1 MYSQLIDIELE
12 DGASTKIT
20 QFGEAKDKEASIF
33 ICLSAMGVAG
43 SYYQILAE
51 HLASEGHVAFTT
63 DYRGIGHSSI
73 RPPKADFGY
82 KEIIELDYKELIE
95 TVIERFPSNP
105 VYLLGHSLGGQLGGL
120 YLGRYLPKQVQGII
134 LIASCSV
141 YYRGWPGMMAYAT
154 LLGTQL
160 FGLISRGLGY
170 FPGKKLG
177 FGGTEAKTVM
187 RDWSRQARTGK
198 YIVSG
203 SSFDYEAA
211 LAKLKIPV
219 LAISIQGDTF
229 APREAIENL
238 YQKYHSSTPIHHHH
252 LSPEEAGIPK
262 LNHFNW
268 ARQPSGVVKLVQSWL
283 TS

>member
-1 MYSQLIDIELE
+1 MYSQLIDIALK

-20 QFGEAKDKEASIF
+20 QFGKATSKKASVF

-51 HLASEGHVAFTT
+51 HLAAEGHVAFTT
-63 DYRGIGHSSI
+63 DYRGIGHSSV

-82 KEIIELDYKELIE
+82 KEIIEFDYKEIIE
-95 TVIERFPSNP
+95 TVIDLFPDNP
-105 VYLLGHSLGGQLGGL
+105 IYLLGHSLGGQLGGL
-120 YLGRYLPKQVQGII
+120 YLGRYQPKQVHGII

-141 YYRGWPGMMAYAT
+141 YYRGWPGMTAYAT
-154 LLGTQL
+154 LFGTQL
-160 FGLISRGLGY
+160 FGLISTGLGY

-187 RDWSRQARTGK
+187 RDWSRQARIGK
-198 YIVSG
+198 YLIEG
-203 SSFDYEAA
+203 SDFDYEGA
-211 LAKLKIPV
+211 LAELKLPV
-219 LAISIQGDTF
+219 LAISIQGDNF
-229 APREAIENL
+229 APRQAIMNL
-238 YQKYHSSTPIHHHH
+238 YHKYHDSAPKDHHH

-268 ARQPSGVVKLVQSWL
+268 ARQPSGVVKVIQSWL
-283 TS
+283 PN